1 MSDKGR
7 SWRQTKGRPEFIG
20 IDFPGGRAPSS
31 HEEPI
36 IRMDSGADRPAGA
49 GEAALAPTH
58 NLVQVALI
66 SLISLVFLLCVFYTS
81 INLIQSISKM
91 EGRWSFYC

>member
-49 GEAALAPTH
+49 VE
-58 NLVQVALI
+58 
-66 SLISLVFLLCVFYTS
+66 
-81 INLIQSISKM
+81 
-91 EGRWSFYC
+91 